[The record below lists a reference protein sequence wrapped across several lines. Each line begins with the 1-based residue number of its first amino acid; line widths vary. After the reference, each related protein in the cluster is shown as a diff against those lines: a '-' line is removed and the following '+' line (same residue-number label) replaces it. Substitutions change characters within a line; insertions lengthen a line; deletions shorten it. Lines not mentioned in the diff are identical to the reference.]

1 MPVLQVAK
9 LSETATLPCKGS
21 AQSIGFDL
29 FAAQSFS
36 IGSKCRQLVK
46 TGIAVTLPEGTYGR
60 VAPRSGLALKHGI
73 DIFGG
78 VIDPD
83 YRGDVGVILVN
94 MGPVPFEVGV
104 GDRIA
109 QLILEKAEQHA
120 RVVQVPSL
128 ADLGVSARG
137 NNGFGST
144 GV

>member
-1 MPVLQVAK
+1 
-9 LSETATLPCKGS
+9 
-21 AQSIGFDL
+21 
-29 FAAQSFS
+29 
-36 IGSKCRQLVK
+36 
-46 TGIAVTLPEGTYGR
+46 
-60 VAPRSGLALKHGI
+60 
-73 DIFGG
+73 
-78 VIDPD
+78 
-83 YRGDVGVILVN
+83 LVN